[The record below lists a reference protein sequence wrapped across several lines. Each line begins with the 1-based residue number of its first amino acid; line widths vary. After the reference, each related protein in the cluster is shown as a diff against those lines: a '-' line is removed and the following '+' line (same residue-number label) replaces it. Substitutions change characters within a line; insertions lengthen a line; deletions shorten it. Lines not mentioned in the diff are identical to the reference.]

1 MYECTVKR
9 RKKAKESLEGRKVS
23 FTFEK
28 QFIFFSH
35 KLGREKWLM
44 DIIIEQFGKKITALF
59 LFLRPNKAF
68 RHYVLFRAAANNNN
82 NNNNSISKECL
93 WCFAKET
100 LPLLFSQSQRLVI
113 SYNYCSFPST
123 NHQTYRVL

>member
-1 MYECTVKR
+1 MYGKEKEKGKGISR
-9 RKKAKESLEGRKVS
+9 RQESFFYS
-23 FTFEK
+23 
-28 QFIFFSH
+28 FSH